1 MCISRAPW
9 RGLARICADAE
20 GRLAMLQD
28 GGAGHRIPC
37 NGSADVSQLGREL
50 DDRNGYHVVVKSAV
64 ERPAWEIA
72 AKSLAVVPLVI
83 CGVLFNV
90 MLLSVVCK
98 TRQLHTPSNLLIA
111 NMAVADIATL
121 LLCPWMLL
129 CADLFQNY
137 VLGEFGCKSHGF
149 FECFLLLTGVLNLVV
164 ISYDRLMAVVQPLE
178 ARLTVRATCYI
189 MAATW
194 LTGVALG
201 APLVFYRNY
210 LERKWLN
217 FFETYCS
224 ENPSI
229 YMYWYI
235 VITLI
240 IWMPLSVMTVCY
252 IAIFVE
258 LERYEQRF
266 QRRGEQ
272 AACLGQKT
280 RVARIM
286 FAVVVVFIVCRVPF
300 TALVIRRTEI
310 LRSANMDTVDSTFQ
324 ILWFTSKYLML
335 ANSAVNPV
343 IYGMTNRNLQRGFA
357 KLPLSRWLLR
367 PASQATA
374 GFSPQPPGAQ
384 QQQQQQRRGAAG
396 TPRLL
401 REDGA
406 PKCWF
411 VAPQR
416 RDAKPLP
423 TECLYI

>member
-64 ERPAWEIA
+64 EFNYSAMVFPNVIWVQRPAWEIA

-210 LERKWLN
+210 L
-217 FFETYCS
+217 
-224 ENPSI
+224 
-229 YMYWYI
+229 
-235 VITLI
+235 
-240 IWMPLSVMTVCY
+240 
-252 IAIFVE
+252 